1 MADQNN
7 APERIWIKPCDPCEN
22 PYDYYVCDPRY
33 LDGRET
39 SYVKSIVS
47 CAGCGGGLKRQSGQF
62 VCRDCGKAETVQ
74 EVLARAD
81 RAAPEGQVRALE
93 WEEIDDGKAFRAFLP
108 IIGSVRV
115 EPYGCCGWWEV
126 LWSMPGQCDKLI
138 PDVFDNPNDAKA
150 AAQADYERRILA
162 ALTPPPAAPTDNTAL
177 VDELRAEISDL
188 QSNGLFSEASLLER
202 AVAALANHEAPPEK
216 KPFCRSRGN
225 TGGIVDAGDN
235 GEVCWASC
243 PVCHPP
249 ACQQEAV
256 TVAEASHR
264 LIVGFM
270 LDCNVIGHVAAA
282 ENLVRGIKD
291 HVAALR
297 ALKGEQK

>member
-39 SYVKSIVS
+39 SYVKSIVA

-74 EVLARAD
+74 EVLAPAD
-81 RAAPEGQVRALE
+81 RAAPEWQV
-93 WEEIDDGKAFRAFLP
+93 
-108 IIGSVRV
+108 
-115 EPYGCCGWWEV
+115 
-126 LWSMPGQCDKLI
+126 
-138 PDVFDNPNDAKA
+138 
-150 AAQADYERRILA
+150 
-162 ALTPPPAAPTDNTAL
+162 
-177 VDELRAEISDL
+177 
-188 QSNGLFSEASLLER
+188 
-202 AVAALANHEAPPEK
+202 PEQ
-216 KPFCRSRGN
+216 
-225 TGGIVDAGDN
+225 
-235 GEVCWASC
+235 C
-243 PVCHPP
+243 PVCSGKSFAKIDGEQARWRCVECKTVTPPP